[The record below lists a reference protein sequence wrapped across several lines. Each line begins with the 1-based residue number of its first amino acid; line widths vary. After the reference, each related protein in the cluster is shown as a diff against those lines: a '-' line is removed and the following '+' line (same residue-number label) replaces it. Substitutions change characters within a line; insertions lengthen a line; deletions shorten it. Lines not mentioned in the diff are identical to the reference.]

1 VREKVSEG
9 MKNEEIWRS
18 ARGAKGEVEAG
29 VAEQHQQELARE
41 GVSSGLSRVRII
53 ERLRLRIERD
63 KAYLGYRRRRGVHTF
78 TDDAIAS
85 DLRVFALAIAYL
97 EGRSSE

>member
-1 VREKVSEG
+1 
-9 MKNEEIWRS
+9 MANEELWPLT
-18 ARGAKGEVEAG
+18 RGQQAG
-29 VAEQHQQELARE
+29 PSDTQTEQHRQELARE
-41 GVSSGLSRVRII
+41 GVSWGLNRARII
-53 ERLRLRIERD
+53 ERLRLRIQPDE
-63 KAYLGYRRRRGVHTF
+63 AYLGFRERKGQHTL

>member
-1 VREKVSEG
+1 
-9 MKNEEIWRS
+9 MTNEEWWRS
-18 ARGAKGEVEAG
+18 ARGAKAEEEDGA
-29 VAEQHQQELARE
+29 AEQQRQELARE
-41 GVSSGLSRVRII
+41 GVNCGLTRARVI
-53 ERLRLRIERD
+53 ERLRLRIQRD
-63 KAYLGYRRRRGVHTF
+63 EAYLGYRQRRGAHTF